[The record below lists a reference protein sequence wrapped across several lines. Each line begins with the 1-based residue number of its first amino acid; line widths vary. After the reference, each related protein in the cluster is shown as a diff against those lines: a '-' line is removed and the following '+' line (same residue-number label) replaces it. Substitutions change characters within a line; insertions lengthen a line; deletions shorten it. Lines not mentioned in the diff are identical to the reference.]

1 MATIFYIRSDAPRT
15 QVRETEHEY
24 FTRLAREHTHNRRRA
39 RRQRVLN
46 KITRRAPRDRRP
58 AA

>member
-1 MATIFYIRSDAPRT
+1 MASIFYIHSDKPRT

-24 FTRLAREHTHNRRRA
+24 FTRLAREHTQIRRRA

-46 KITRRAPRDRRP
+46 KITRRAPDRRP

>member
-1 MATIFYIRSDAPRT
+1 MTSIFYIHSDQPRT

-24 FTRLAREHTHNRRRA
+24 FTRLAREHTQNRRRA
-39 RRQRVLN
+39 RRERVLN
-46 KITRRAPRDRRP
+46 KITRRAPRGRP